1 MIRLRTGLPAALGAL
16 ALALAAGQAS
26 AETRVTYKSA
36 KAGTSYYQMG
46 VEVAEAVQRAA
57 GGTLSVTI
65 EESQGSVQ
73 NVMEAAIRPGA
84 FIFTTPPDLVAAAQA
99 GTGAF
104 KDKGNPKFAEIR
116 ALFPLPALSMHFI
129 ARGDLK
135 AKRLSDLEGRSLLL
149 GKGSFGATEGE
160 KYLKLFG
167 LEGKIKIANA
177 ELSNAVAALKNG
189 QIDAFVTAGS
199 WPAPNVIEAAASM
212 DVSILSLTDDEVSK
226 TGRARLEIP
235 PGVYKG
241 QSEPIVT
248 TALQVIAFSS
258 TQMDDATAYAVV
270 KAFWEEKAAMAQTSA
285 WWQGVDKAHIGSVR
299 AKFHP
304 GALRYYLEAGYPV
317 TEDQR

>member
-1 MIRLRTGLPAALGAL
+1 MTYFRIGLPAAFGAL
-16 ALALAAGQAS
+16 ALALVATQAQ

-46 VEVAEAVQRAA
+46 VEVAEAVQRAS
-57 GGTLSVTI
+57 GGAISVTI

-73 NVMEAAIRPGA
+73 NVMEAAMRPGA
-84 FIFTTPPDLVAAAQA
+84 FIFTTPPDLIGAAQE

-104 KDKGNPKFAEIR
+104 KDKANPKFADIR
-116 ALFPLPALSMHFI
+116 ALFPLPALTMHFV

-135 AKRLSDLEGRSLLL
+135 AKQLSDLEGHSLLL

-167 LEGKIKIANA
+167 LEGKIKIADA

-199 WPAPNVIEAAASM
+199 WPAPNVVEAAASM
-212 DVSILSLTDDEVSK
+212 DVSLISLSDDQIALSK
-226 TGRARLEIP
+226 RTRLEIP
-235 PGVYKG
+235 AGTYKG
-241 QSEPIVT
+241 QTEPLVT
-248 TALQVIAFSS
+248 TALPVVAYST
-258 TQMDDATAYAVV
+258 TQMDDDTAYAVV
-270 KAFWEEKAAMAQTSA
+270 KSFWEEKARLAEVSP
-285 WWQGVDKAHIGSVR
+285 WWNGVTKELIGTIKS
-299 AKFHP
+299 KLHP

-317 TEDQR
+317 TDDQR